1 MNGDMKM
8 GVSSVS
14 KSEEVYDLIKKSMD
28 AASLR
33 SKVIS
38 NNIANINTK
47 DYKRSYVNFEDTL
60 KKNTDDLELKTSEDK
75 HIKNTEPQGEIS
87 IQKDNTTSM
96 NEDGNNVDL
105 ENEEVNMVSNALMY
119 NALIT
124 VANNKLSVTKYIING
139 RG

>member
-1 MNGDMKM
+1 M

-14 KSEEVYDLIKKSMD
+14 KSEETYNLIKKGMD

-38 NNIANINTK
+38 NNLANLNTE

-60 KKNTDDLELKTSEDK
+60 KENTDDLELKTSEDR
-75 HIKNTEPQGEIS
+75 HIKNTEAQGEIS

-96 NEDGNNVDL
+96 REDGNNVDV
-105 ENEEVNMVSNALMY
+105 ENEEVNMVTNALMY
-119 NALIT
+119 SALVT
-124 VANNKLSVTKYIING
+124 AANNKLSVTKYIINE